1 MRQSSCSCP
10 VPCSSHNT
18 VATVAAAPAAADQA
32 ALTEDQ
38 RLEWSHCVHLLTDL
52 GVAED
57 QAERYIARAF
67 GWGSQAYWRGEQV
80 QVAPSVKQV
89 QAALAYLNELGIQ
102 EQDMA
107 KVLKS
112 FPELVGCRVE
122 QQLRANVH
130 KLQNEWKLKDAVL
143 AKAILR
149 NPSVLG
155 YTVDC
160 MGDCAGECNRCW
172 ARF

>member
-1 MRQSSCSCP
+1 M
-10 VPCSSHNT
+10 
-18 VATVAAAPAAADQA
+18 
-32 ALTEDQ
+32 
-38 RLEWSHCVHLLTDL
+38 LLP
-52 GVAED
+52 
-57 QAERYIARAF
+57 
-67 GWGSQAYWRGEQV
+67 QV